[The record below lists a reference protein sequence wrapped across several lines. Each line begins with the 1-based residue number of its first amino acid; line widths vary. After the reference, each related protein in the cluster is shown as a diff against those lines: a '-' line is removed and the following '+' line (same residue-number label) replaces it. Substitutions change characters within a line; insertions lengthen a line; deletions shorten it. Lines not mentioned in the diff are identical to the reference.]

1 MSSPPSLLLLCSG
14 LLPDG
19 VGEYRKS
26 MKSKSILYKSILKW
40 QKTTT
45 ARLNRFATPLL
56 KINIRLNLAVK
67 IDILWWWG
75 SPRVFDKAP
84 TRCRYSRT
92 SMTMLFKPSPNYEMN
107 ISPHTNKAG
116 INNKPFPPKLL
127 WCQIFIQSFI
137 KPVFPLEQQ
146 TSVSLRFISFS
157 DISAHKR
164 HDFGVSSV
172 CIESLQPNFK
182 S

>member
-1 MSSPPSLLLLCSG
+1 MSSPPPLLLLCSG

-92 SMTMLFKPSPNYEMN
+92 SMNMFLNQVQITKWTFHLIQIKLVSIINHSHLNHCDAKYSFKALSNQFFLWSNKHPSHSDSSVSATFLP
-107 ISPHTNKAG
+107 
-116 INNKPFPPKLL
+116 
-127 WCQIFIQSFI
+127 
-137 KPVFPLEQQ
+137 
-146 TSVSLRFISFS
+146 TSVTTLVFLLCLYWI
-157 DISAHKR
+157 IAAK
-164 HDFGVSSV
+164 
-172 CIESLQPNFK
+172 L
-182 S
+182 